1 LKERERE
8 RESWLRKRRPFV
20 KFRQEQREKGNN
32 DDGGVK
38 VELGKKLKKAEK
50 ECHELK
56 AT

>member
-1 LKERERE
+1 MVITANCKG
-8 RESWLRKRRPFV
+8 WLRKRRPFV